1 MIDIMKIYMD
11 TYEKF
16 PLGKIFICSN
26 INGLCRI
33 GINTNFEKEV
43 RWLTN
48 SFHKYDI
55 VFNTDKNYPYINQLD
70 EYFRGYR
77 MKFDVPV
84 IPIGTDFQKSVW
96 NVLKDIPYGET
107 ISYKEMAIKLGNPRA
122 SRAVGQANN
131 RNPIPI
137 IIPCHR
143 VIGSD
148 GSLMGYGGGINIKKY
163 LIEFE
168 SNNLLKRSN
177 ISN

>member
-1 MIDIMKIYMD
+1 MD

-16 PLGKIFICSN
+16 PVGKMFICSN

-33 GINTNFEKEV
+33 GINTTFEDEV

-55 VFNTDKNYPYINQLD
+55 VFNTDNNNPYITQLD

-77 MKFDVPV
+77 TKFD
-84 IPIGTDFQKSVW
+84 IPIVTIGTDFQKSVW

-107 ISYKEMAIKLGNPRA
+107 ISYKEVAIKLGKTKA
-122 SRAVGQANN
+122 ARAVGQANN
-131 RNPIPI
+131 LNPIPI

-148 GSLMGYGGGINIKKY
+148 GTLTGYRGGLNIKKY
-163 LIEFE
+163 LLEFE
-168 SNNLLKRSN
+168 LNNLLKG
-177 ISN
+177 